1 MDRVGQLAAIAD
13 DIGRILRFI
22 SLGTCLPLLVAVYYG
37 EWDMLLPMASVPIS
51 LFFLGTLLLTIPAKS
66 REARLSTA
74 LFAVALIWMICA
86 LIGAFPFVF
95 GLGMPYLDSVF
106 EAMSGWT
113 DTGLT
118 LLPSVDDAPHTLL
131 FWRSLM
137 QWLGGLGIVA
147 FTIAMLNRSGITQFR
162 LYRSEGRTEA
172 LMPSVVATGLEMWKI
187 YILLTAAGIVLI
199 KLSGVPLWDAL
210 NIAMVAIATGGF
222 SVHSAGIPFYQNPLL
237 EMLII
242 PVMIAG
248 ALPFK
253 LYFLT
258 YHNRRISLFQDE
270 QARLLFLLII
280 TGFVVVTLDLIF
292 IQGLEI
298 FMAFRQGIFMAAAA
312 VTSTGFQ
319 IAQPGEWASVMVIF
333 LILLMLIGGSSGS
346 TAGGIKLS
354 RIALAYRGL
363 VWWFRRVFVSGRVIV
378 PFRYEGKI
386 IPKNVAELE
395 VGKNMLTIMLFIFII
410 FIATTVVMHTEPI
423 TQDSSIVVFEIVS
436 GICNNGISTGLVS
449 PALSPVT
456 KIAFIL
462 VMWIGRLEVMP
473 VIVLIIGLLRG
484 FDR

>member
-13 DIGRILRFI
+13 DIGGILRFI
-22 SLGTCLPLLVAVYYG
+22 SLGTCLPLLVAAYYG
-37 EWDMLLPMASVPIS
+37 EWDMFLPMASVPVS
-51 LFFLGTLLLTIPAKS
+51 LFILGSLLLTVRS
-66 REARLSTA
+66 QNREARLSTA
-74 LFAVALIWMICA
+74 LFAVALIWLICA

-113 DTGLT
+113 DTGFT
-118 LLPSVDDAPHTLL
+118 MLPSVDDAPHTLL

-162 LYRSEGRTEA
+162 LYRSEGRVEA
-172 LMPSVVATGLEMWKI
+172 LMPSVVTTGLEMWKI
-187 YILLTAAGIVLI
+187 YLILTAAGILLI

-222 SVHSAGIPFYQNPLL
+222 SVHSAGIPFYENPLL

-258 YHNRRISLFQDE
+258 YHNRRISLFKDV
-270 QARLLFLLII
+270 QARLLFLLILI
-280 TGFVVVTLDLIF
+280 GFVVVTMDLIF
-292 IQGLEI
+292 IQGTEV

-319 IAQPGEWASVMVIF
+319 TAQPGEWASVMVIF
-333 LILLMLIGGSSGS
+333 LLLLMLIGGSSGS

-354 RIALAYRGL
+354 RIALAFRGL

-378 PFRYEGKI
+378 PFRYEGRI

-410 FIATTVVMHTEPI
+410 FIATTVVMHVEPI

-436 GICNNGISTGLVS
+436 GMCNNGISTGLVS
-449 PALSPVT
+449 PDLSPVT